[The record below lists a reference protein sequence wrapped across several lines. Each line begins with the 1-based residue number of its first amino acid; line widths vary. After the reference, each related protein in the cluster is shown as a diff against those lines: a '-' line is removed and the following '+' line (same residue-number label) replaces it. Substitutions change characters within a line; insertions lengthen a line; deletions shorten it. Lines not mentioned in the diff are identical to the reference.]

1 MGVNRF
7 LRPRE
12 IWYHCPRYQIFQKR
26 WTAYGKREKHT
37 GRLSAL
43 FTITVWRSTF
53 ISSKK
58 LLGAMLTTLD
68 VVISQ
73 RPTKEKSS
81 DSLLST
87 IKRSGC
93 FFLCIYGITR
103 YISGGE

>member
-1 MGVNRF
+1 
-7 LRPRE
+7 
-12 IWYHCPRYQIFQKR
+12 
-26 WTAYGKREKHT
+26 
-37 GRLSAL
+37 
-43 FTITVWRSTF
+43 
-53 ISSKK
+53 
-58 LLGAMLTTLD
+58 MLTTLD

-73 RPTKEKSS
+73 RPAKEKSS